1 MAGPMLTLT
10 AAAIAQVR
18 AALAAADDENLAL
31 RAAARV
37 TAGGIEYALGLD
49 EPRDQDVEVLVEE
62 GITVLVSPPSVAL
75 LDATVIDFV
84 EVEPGDMRFVFFRAE
99 AAEQG
104 DAAGG

>member
-18 AALAAADDENLAL
+18 AALTAADDDNLAL
-31 RAAARV
+31 RAAARM
-37 TAGGIEYALGLD
+37 TDGGIEYALGLD
-49 EPRDQDVEVLVEE
+49 EWREQDVEVLVDATV
-62 GITVLVSPPSVAL
+62 TVLVSPPSVAL

-99 AAEQG
+99 AAEPG
-104 DAAGG
+104 DEAAG